1 MPSYTHRLADAELR
15 CRLES
20 TGAVLIE
27 GPKACGKTST
37 GRAHA
42 KSEVLLD
49 TDPDAR
55 ALLDVQ
61 PALLLQGARPRLLD
75 EWQTAPQIWN
85 HVRRAVDANASP
97 GQFILTGSAVP
108 ADDLVRHTGAGRI
121 GRLRMRPMTSQETGF
136 AEPLVRLSDLF
147 DGAEIAVAAREATL
161 AEWIAEVCRG
171 GWPGWRHLA
180 LPAAMRRNRD
190 YLDEICRTDVS
201 RLAGTSCDPE
211 RLRRFMRAYSRNV
224 GTQAPVAGM
233 LATPESSGDVSLH
246 ADTARAYLDTLGRLM
261 VVEELGPWATHLRS
275 RSRQLQTPKRY
286 WVCPSLAVA
295 ALRAAPVQ
303 LASDLPFFGLLF
315 ESLVVR
321 DLQAMAQAL
330 DGALYHYRDNTG
342 LEADAVLQLAD
353 GRWGAFE
360 IKLGMGQVDAAAES
374 LLRLAQRVDT
384 GHMGEPAFLAVL
396 VGIGRW
402 AYRRPDGVVVLP
414 MTALGV

>member
-1 MPSYTHRLADAELR
+1 
-15 CRLES
+15 
-20 TGAVLIE
+20 
-27 GPKACGKTST
+27 
-37 GRAHA
+37 
-42 KSEVLLD
+42 
-49 TDPDAR
+49 
-55 ALLDVQ
+55 
-61 PALLLQGARPRLLD
+61 
-75 EWQTAPQIWN
+75 
-85 HVRRAVDANASP
+85 
-97 GQFILTGSAVP
+97 
-108 ADDLVRHTGAGRI
+108 
-121 GRLRMRPMTSQETGF
+121 
-136 AEPLVRLSDLF
+136 
-147 DGAEIAVAAREATL
+147 
-161 AEWIAEVCRG
+161 
-171 GWPGWRHLA
+171 
-180 LPAAMRRNRD
+180 
-190 YLDEICRTDVS
+190 
-201 RLAGTSCDPE
+201 
-211 RLRRFMRAYSRNV
+211 MRAYSRNV

>member
-1 MPSYTHRLADAELR
+1 VSTYAHRLVDTELKS
-15 CRLES
+15 RLET

-37 GRAHA
+37 GRALA
-42 KSEVLLD
+42 RSEVLLD

-55 ALLDVQ
+55 ALLDAQ
-61 PALLLQGARPRLLD
+61 PALVLKGAKPRLLD
-75 EWQTAPQIWN
+75 EWQSAPQIWN
-85 HVRRAVDANASP
+85 HVRRAVDSNTNP

-121 GRLRMRPMTSQETGF
+121 GRLRMRPMTLQETGF
-136 AEPLVRLSDLF
+136 AQNLVRPSDLF
-147 DGAEIAVAAREATL
+147 DGANIAVEAREATL
-161 AEWIAEVCRG
+161 ADWIEEVCRG
-171 GWPGWRHLA
+171 GWPGWRHLT
-180 LPAAMRRNRD
+180 LPKAMRRNRD

-201 RLAGTSCDPE
+201 RLAGTACDPE

-224 GTQAPVAGM
+224 GTQAPIAGM
-233 LATPESSGDVSLH
+233 LGTPDSGREVGLH
-246 ADTARAYLDTLGRLM
+246 ADTGRSYLDVLSRLM

-275 RSRQLQTPKRY
+275 RSRQMQTPKRY

-295 ALRAAPVQ
+295 ALRGAPAQ
-303 LASDLPFFGLLF
+303 LEADLPFFGLLF

-321 DLQAMAQAL
+321 DLQSVAQAL

-360 IKLGMGQVDAAAES
+360 IKLGMGHVDAAADS
-374 LLRLAQRVDT
+374 LLRLAQRVDSR
-384 GHMGEPAFLAVL
+384 HMGEPAFLAVL

-414 MTALGV
+414 LTAFGA